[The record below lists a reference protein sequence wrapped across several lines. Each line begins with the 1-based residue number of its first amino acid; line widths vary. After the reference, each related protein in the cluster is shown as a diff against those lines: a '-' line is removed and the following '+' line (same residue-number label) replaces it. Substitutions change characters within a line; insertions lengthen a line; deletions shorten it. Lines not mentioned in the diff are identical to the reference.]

1 MPRIEA
7 TNARSRRTRDALLAA
22 ARRLLED
29 SGPDSVT
36 MAAVSELAQVSR
48 RAVYLHFESRGAL
61 INALFDYVNEVE
73 ELGGGLQWVFAAPD
87 CEAMLRRY
95 AEFLMTYVPRILP
108 VSRAIHRAV
117 PSDPAAA
124 QHWATAIQLRRD
136 TAADLVRRILDEGR
150 LAPRWTATD
159 AEGLL
164 LALMSNDVID
174 TFLTDCEWS
183 VEYAADRLGTLF
195 CSTFLADSPRP

>member
-1 MPRIEA
+1 MSRMEA

-22 ARRLLED
+22 ARTLLED
-29 SGPDSVT
+29 SGPASVT
-36 MAAVSELAQVSR
+36 MAAVSELANVSR

-73 ELGGGLQWVFAAPD
+73 ELGSGLQWVFAAAD
-87 CEAMLRRY
+87 CETMLRRY

-108 VSRAIHRAV
+108 VSRAIHAAIH
-117 PSDPAAA
+117 SDPDAA

-136 TAADLVRRILDEGR
+136 AAAGLVRRILDDGR
-150 LAPRWTATD
+150 LASQWTAAD

-174 TFLTDCEWS
+174 TFLTDCAWPAAH
-183 VEYAADRLGTLF
+183 AADRLGTLF
-195 CSTFLADSPRP
+195 CSTLLVNVPD